1 MMQKVNKFYRIFI
14 SKSN

>member
-1 MMQKVNKFYRIFI
+1 MMQKVNKFYKIFI